1 MPVTE
6 LRIEGY
12 RSVRALTLPL
22 KRANIVLG
30 PNGCGKSNLYQAI
43 SLLRHA
49 AAGTLAKAL
58 GDEGGMPS
66 VLWAGPRKSGPVL
79 LKLGVSLDEY
89 DYELVLGLPQTTFY
103 GPNLPSQFVLDPHVK
118 GESLVRREG
127 RGKLQ
132 ILDRGASRC
141 SLWRVDGSRDEYT
154 LALHHG
160 ESVLDQIVNPRDYPL
175 LDDFRRRLLKWR
187 FYHGFRAD
195 ADSPLRKGHV
205 GVRTYVLAG
214 DGFDLA
220 AALQTIRENGDG
232 EGLRAAVDDAFP
244 GAWLRIEVN
253 DGVFEVSMA
262 FPGVERPMRARELS
276 DGTLRY
282 LCLLAALL
290 SPSAAPLLAL
300 NEPETSLS
308 EDLMPALARLI
319 ARAAATSQIW
329 LTTHSHRL
337 SEELSSLLGVVPLR
351 LEKVEGE
358 TLRAGRPSGAA
369 FSAEW
374 DT

>member
-12 RSVRALTLPL
+12 RSVRALNLPL
-22 KRANIVLG
+22 KRANIIVG

-43 SLLRHA
+43 ALLRHA

-66 VLWAGPRKSGPVL
+66 VLWAGPRKEGPVRL
-79 LKLGVSLDEY
+79 RIGVTLDEY
-89 DYELVLGLPQTTFY
+89 EYELVIGLPQA
-103 GPNLPSQFVLDPHVK
+103 GISAFVLDPHIK
-118 GESLVRREG
+118 EETLLRREG
-127 RGKLQ
+127 RGKVKL
-132 ILDRGASRC
+132 LERGPSSC
-141 SLWRVDGSRDEYT
+141 SLWRPNGERDRYT

-160 ESVLDQIVNPRDYPL
+160 ESAMDQIVNPREYPFI
-175 LDDFRRRLLKWR
+175 DDFRRRLLKWR

-195 ADSPLRKGHV
+195 SESPLRRATT

-214 DGFDLA
+214 DGSDLA

-232 EGLRAAVDDAFP
+232 AGLDAAVADAFP
-244 GAWLRIEVN
+244 GAHLLIG
-253 DGVFEVSMA
+253 DDASAFEVAMA
-262 FPGVERPMRARELS
+262 FPGVDRPMRARELS

-282 LCLLAALL
+282 LCLLAALF
-290 SPSAAPLLAL
+290 SPTPAPLLAL
-300 NEPETSLS
+300 NEPETSLN
-308 EDLMPALARLI
+308 EDLMPPLARLI

-337 SEELSSLLGVVPLR
+337 SDELAELLGVVPLA
-351 LEKVEGE
+351 LEKVDGE
-358 TLRAGRPSGAA
+358 TLRAGRPRAA
-369 FSAEW
+369 YSAEW
-374 DT
+374 DS